1 MGRGNLLIFMLARE
15 YVFVMKSFDALCA
28 IFQKKNSIQYHNNL
42 SEMLAWL
49 CRYTQTDRIQ
59 FITKDRP

>member
-28 IFQKKNSIQYHNNL
+28 ISQKRDCIQEYNHL
-42 SEMLAWL
+42 SEMLTL
-49 CRYTQTDRIQ
+49 HCRYTQTDRIQ